1 MKFIKIKK
9 NTKNFQIT
17 IEMNNLRKNFTV
29 LNNFQSNIYN
39 ILSALAII
47 SVYVDIFQLDERF
60 F

>member
-17 IEMNNLRKNFTV
+17 IEMNNLRKNFSV

-39 ILSALAII
+39 ILSTLAIM
-47 SVYVDIFQLDERF
+47 SVYEDIFKLDEIF